1 MASFASR
8 IRTEVSSM
16 VICRRNNT
24 LDYRSLSR
32 NFSLGGFQ
40 GKILFCFELEGVMG
54 MKLFSAN
61 CCHFGSS

>member
-1 MASFASR
+1 MATFSFR

-24 LDYRSLSR
+24 LDRSLSR

-40 GKILFCFELEGVMG
+40 GKILLGVMG
-54 MKLFSAN
+54 MKLFI
-61 CCHFGSS
+61 